1 MPLPLRKD
9 SEGVA
14 STVATMFTLLV
25 ILMFIQLTVVAVLP
39 AQEYNAEWATSRA
52 ALDSFERLRLGMQL
66 ASIPGSQFSVPIPL
80 GTPSVSPF
88 GSDKLGSLQFDPQ
101 SATSV
106 SVSFTYVP
114 KLFQATVTH
123 LDQDVILA
131 IDSSGSMAWNDPGR
145 LRISSAQEYVRNLI
159 PPDRIASIDFNS
171 VARFTRSNCPN
182 PPWCSDTGT
191 AHLLNYPPNQAL
203 MYVSAQADLGTIG
216 VGGSTD
222 WGSAIKIANDEFF
235 AHGDPK
241 HAWNLIVLTDGQNTC
256 CPNGSDGDALAIAQS
271 LRAKSLGVTIYM
283 IGLGLDLNEPLMKTV
298 AANTGGTYYH
308 AVTAND
314 IRWVYYEISR
324 RYLSAFVCGQTQTQ
338 DTSFG
343 ALTLTL
349 GATRYPAQT
358 LRMEAGAVNVVQ
370 GKSSGLWRGM
380 PLSFRETGDGVALS
394 ATFATLTGTAYTA
407 TGSGYEMIQGRVLGR
422 DLVTTTL
429 QKAALGETSI
439 GITTGRQ
446 DFEYWAAQGAAK
458 PAGVT
463 AVSPILN
470 KAASFARWAQDNW
483 TVRDFT
489 DAKFN
494 ADRAS
499 GQLSIA
505 VTTIATEI
513 ANGDIQRWLGN
524 QTRDNVNVNACRLGQ
539 WANWYNGVTF
549 KITSTNAPA
558 WAVWFNETF
567 RSVGAGVITSSLAG
581 VATISIRAID
591 TLTIDRR
598 LIEISFG
605 T

>member
-14 STVATMFTLLV
+14 STVATMFTILV

-66 ASIPGSQFSVPIPL
+66 ASIPGSQFSIPIPL

-88 GSDKLGSLQFDPQ
+88 GSDKRGSLQFDPQ

-114 KLFQATVTH
+114 KLYQATVTH
-123 LDQDVILA
+123 IDQDVILA
-131 IDSSGSMAWNDPGR
+131 IDSSGSMTWNDPGR
-145 LRISSAQEYVRNLI
+145 LRISSAQEYVRNLV
-159 PPDRIASIDFNS
+159 PPDRVASIDFND
-171 VARFTRSNCPN
+171 VAQFTRQNVGGP
-182 PPWCSDTGT
+182 
-191 AHLLNYPPNQAL
+191 AHLLNYPPNSEL
-203 MYVSAQADLGTIG
+203 MYVSPQADLGTIG
-216 VGGSTD
+216 PPPFAATD
-222 WGSAIKIANDEFF
+222 WGSAIRIGNDEFV

-271 LRAKSLGVTIYM
+271 LRSKSLGVTIYM

-324 RYLSAFVCGQTQTQ
+324 RYLSAFVCGQKSTQ

-343 ALTLTL
+343 GLTLTL

-358 LRMEAGAVNVVQ
+358 LRMEAGAVNLVQ

-380 PLSFRETGDGVALS
+380 PLSYRETGDGVALS

-407 TGSGYEMIQGRVLGR
+407 TGSGFETIQGRVLGR

-429 QKAALGETSI
+429 QKAALGDTSI
-439 GITTGRQ
+439 GITSGRQ

-470 KAASFARWAQDNW
+470 RAASYAQWAQDNW
-483 TVRDFT
+483 TVRDFV

-505 VTTIATEI
+505 VSTIATEI
-513 ANGDIQRWLGN
+513 ANGDIQKWLGN
-524 QTRDNVNVNACRLGQ
+524 QTRDSVNLNACRLGQ
-539 WANWYNGVTF
+539 WVNWYNGVTF
-549 KITSTNAPA
+549 KVTSTNAPA

-567 RSVGAGVITSSLAG
+567 RRVGAGVTTSSLAG
-581 VATISIRAID
+581 VATITIRAID
-591 TLTIDRR
+591 TLTVDRR

>member
-1 MPLPLRKD
+1 
-9 SEGVA
+9 
-14 STVATMFTLLV
+14 
-25 ILMFIQLTVVAVLP
+25 
-39 AQEYNAEWATSRA
+39 
-52 ALDSFERLRLGMQL
+52 
-66 ASIPGSQFSVPIPL
+66 
-80 GTPSVSPF
+80 
-88 GSDKLGSLQFDPQ
+88 
-101 SATSV
+101 
-106 SVSFTYVP
+106 
-114 KLFQATVTH
+114 
-123 LDQDVILA
+123 
-131 IDSSGSMAWNDPGR
+131 
-145 LRISSAQEYVRNLI
+145 
-159 PPDRIASIDFNS
+159 
-171 VARFTRSNCPN
+171 
-182 PPWCSDTGT
+182 
-191 AHLLNYPPNQAL
+191 
-203 MYVSAQADLGTIG
+203 
-216 VGGSTD
+216 
-222 WGSAIKIANDEFF
+222 
-235 AHGDPK
+235 
-241 HAWNLIVLTDGQNTC
+241 
-256 CPNGSDGDALAIAQS
+256 
-271 LRAKSLGVTIYM
+271 M

-380 PLSFRETGDGVALS
+380 PLSYRETGDGVALS
-394 ATFATLTGTAYTA
+394 ATFATLIGAAYTA

-439 GITTGRQ
+439 RITTGRQ

-470 KAASFARWAQDNW
+470 KAASYAQWAQDNW

-549 KITSTNAPA
+549 KITSMNAPA

-567 RSVGAGVITSSLAG
+567 RNVGAGVITNSLAG

>member
-14 STVATMFTLLV
+14 STVATMFTILV

-66 ASIPGSQFSVPIPL
+66 ASIPGSQFSIPIPL
-80 GTPSVSPF
+80 GTPAVSPF
-88 GSDKLGSLQFDPQ
+88 GSDKRGSLQFDPQ

-114 KLFQATVTH
+114 KLYQATVTH
-123 LDQDVILA
+123 IDQDVILA
-131 IDSSGSMAWNDPGR
+131 IDSSGSMTWNDPGR
-145 LRISSAQEYVRNLI
+145 LRISSAQEYVRNLV
-159 PPDRIASIDFNS
+159 PPDRVASIDFND
-171 VARFTRSNCPN
+171 VAQFTRQNVGGP
-182 PPWCSDTGT
+182 
-191 AHLLNYPPNQAL
+191 AHLLNYPPNSEL
-203 MYVSAQADLGTIG
+203 MYVSPQADLGTIG
-216 VGGSTD
+216 PPPFAATD
-222 WGSAIKIANDEFF
+222 WGSAIRIGNDEFV

-271 LRAKSLGVTIYM
+271 LRSKSLGVTIYM

-324 RYLSAFVCGQTQTQ
+324 RYLSAFVCGQKSTQ

-343 ALTLTL
+343 GLTLTL

-358 LRMEAGAVNVVQ
+358 LRMEAGAVNLVQ

-380 PLSFRETGDGVALS
+380 PLSYRETGDGVALS

-407 TGSGYEMIQGRVLGR
+407 TGSGFETIQGRVLGR

-429 QKAALGETSI
+429 QKAALGDTSI
-439 GITTGRQ
+439 GITSGRQ

-463 AVSPILN
+463 AVSPTLN
-470 KAASFARWAQDNW
+470 RAASYAQWAQDNW
-483 TVRDFT
+483 TVRDFV

-505 VTTIATEI
+505 VSTIATEI
-513 ANGDIQRWLGN
+513 ANGDIQKWLGN
-524 QTRDNVNVNACRLGQ
+524 QTRDSVNLNACRLGQ
-539 WANWYNGVTF
+539 WVNWYNGVTF

-567 RSVGAGVITSSLAG
+567 RRVGAGVTTSSLAG
-581 VATISIRAID
+581 VATITIRAID